1 MFLKVILPLAIPA
14 IAVTGFL
21 GFLAGWTEYYGRD
34 VRERGQRLDA
44 VPALYSMVGQFARTT
59 TGRSSPRSRSCSRPP
74 VSIVFF
80 VFQRYLVGGL
90 AVGGVKG

>member
-1 MFLKVILPLAIPA
+1 MGPGLRRDDEELEIRPVRALA
-14 IAVTGFL
+14 T
-21 GFLAGWTEYYGRD
+21 
-34 VRERGQRLDA
+34 
-44 VPALYSMVGQFARTT
+44 PALWVAILFAA
-59 TGRSSPRSRSCSRPP
+59 P